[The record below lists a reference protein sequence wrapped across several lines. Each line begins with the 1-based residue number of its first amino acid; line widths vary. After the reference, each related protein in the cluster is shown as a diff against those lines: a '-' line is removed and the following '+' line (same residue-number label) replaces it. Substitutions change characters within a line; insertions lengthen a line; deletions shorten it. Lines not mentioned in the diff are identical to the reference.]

1 MVVREKKVLLKCEK
15 MNLNLIK
22 AAVNL
27 FDVIRTGPEP
37 IRRFRCAVSLF
48 KAGELKGLNNDIYYS
63 LQGRLPDGGWADV
76 EETAWAVAFH
86 DAFSTWVSSTP
97 SLRSESINW
106 LVTERTAEG
115 AWGRSSRDRSRI
127 PVTAWVLTL
136 LPELADENSIHW
148 LETEWRKDL
157 FSEVK
162 LTYKG
167 ALALKAFAS
176 ADYKLIDPDLIPDTV
191 NYLMDEQH
199 DDGGFG
205 PWKNHPIGSEPWST
219 GIALIGLTAWPELI
233 RAKTLERALAW
244 LERVQLPNG
253 LWPCHYVEEGSAYCY
268 WGAVEAM
275 KYLKRIG
282 R

>member
-1 MVVREKKVLLKCEK
+1 M
-15 MNLNLIK
+15 
-22 AAVNL
+22 A
-27 FDVIRTGPEP
+27 PEP
-37 IRRFRCAVSLF
+37 IRRYRCAVCLA
-48 KAGELKGLNNDIYYS
+48 KTGELVGPGFELLFS
-63 LQGRLPDGGWADV
+63 SQGHHSDGGWADV
-76 EETAWAVAFH
+76 EETTWAVAFH
-86 DAFSTWVSSTP
+86 DALSSWVSSTP
-97 SLRSESINW
+97 SLRSEGINW
-106 LVTERTAEG
+106 LMKERTTEG
-115 AWGRSSRDRSRI
+115 AWGRSSRDRPRV
-127 PVTAWVLTL
+127 PVTAWVFTL
-136 LPELADENSIHW
+136 LPELADPHSLLW

-157 FSEVK
+157 LAEVK

-176 ADYKLIDPDLIPDTV
+176 VDCNLKDPDLIPDTV
-191 NYLMDEQH
+191 KYLMDEQH

-219 GIALIGLTAWPELI
+219 GIALIGLTAWPEL
-233 RAKTLERALAW
+233 LQPERVERVLAW

-253 LWPCHYVEEGSAYCY
+253 LWPCHYIEEGSAYCY